1 MRVRASCVAESP
13 YLLNGVLLVEL
24 GLELREERLV
34 VEDRLD
40 GRDREGELGE
50 SQHCDA

>member
-1 MRVRASCVAESP
+1 MRVVVRCGQSP

-50 SQHCDA
+50 GEHWMRE